1 MKTKILKKFVV
12 LAAVVGMLS
21 TSIVANAEE
30 SYTVKTGDNLK
41 KIAKQVY
48 GDSSQW
54 ESIYEANKATIKNP
68 KIIYAGQVLTIP
80 SGAEQTPAV
89 AEETAP
95 VSTETVAEIS
105 VETVTETPAPAPT
118 EAVAETPAPVQEE
131 VAEEAPIQSVPVG
144 NNPVI
149 DQNGWETWTFA
160 DGTYLTATK
169 DDGYNVVT
177 EKDAYG
183 ITYRCLT
190 SELSNAEAMKG
201 VAAFMQDPN
210 NAQAAET
217 IKEFSNSIII
227 TSCMGLWDDT
237 YDYGWNANV
246 VDCEPYENIYI
257 FVSIAH
263 DENAWSESLS
273 FTKELFDYYTN

>member
-12 LAAVVGMLS
+12 IAAVVGMLS

-30 SYTVKTGDNLK
+30 SYTVKAGDNLK

-54 ESIYEANKATIKNP
+54 ESIYEANKAAIKNP
-68 KIIYAGQVLTIP
+68 KLIYAGQVLTIP

-95 VSTETVAEIS
+95 VSTETEAETPA
-105 VETVTETPAPAPT
+105 ETVT
-118 EAVAETPAPVQEE
+118 ETPAPVQEE
-131 VAEEAPIQSVPVG
+131 VAEEAPIQNVPVG

-160 DGTYLTATK
+160 DGAYVTATK
-169 DDGYNVVT
+169 ENGYDVVT

-190 SELSNAEAMKG
+190 SELSNAEAMSG

-210 NAQAAET
+210 NAQVAET
-217 IKEFSNSIII
+217 IKKFGKDIII

-237 YDYGWNANV
+237 YDYGWIGNI
-246 VDCEPYENIYI
+246 VDCTPNENIYI
-257 FVSIAH
+257 FASVAH
-263 DENAWSESLS
+263 DENAWSEALL
-273 FTKELFDYYTN
+273 FTKKLIDYYSN